1 MARFFH
7 KMALELLP
15 EPWSIEHPYRVV
27 RNKHLLPWM
36 IAGIGFVA
44 LVGAAGFRAT
54 PGALV
59 NPLQDEFGWSTG
71 TIGFAMSVNLAL
83 YGVTAPFAAALMER
97 FGVRKV
103 TAGAM
108 ALIALGSGLTVFMT
122 AAWQLVMLW
131 GVLVGLGAGSISLG
145 FVAVITTRWFTKRQ
159 GLVSGILSAGGAT
172 GSLVFLPLVAAL
184 TESEGGW
191 RTAAIVVS
199 LVAFATVP
207 MVLLFFREYPADS
220 GIPPYGSDEVAPPPP
235 PSGNA
240 ARLAIDGLKHAAR
253 SRPFWLLAAGFAIC
267 GATTNGLVATHF
279 IPAAHDHGMPTVA
292 AAGLLAL
299 IGVFDLVGTILSGWL
314 TDRVDPRILLAV
326 FYSLRGVSLFIL
338 PQLFDEQITGFMIV
352 FVILYG
358 LDFIATVPPTIA
370 LCREHF
376 GMSAPIVFG
385 WVFAAHQ
392 VGAAISAT
400 GAGMIRDSFHDYAP
414 AWYIASILSIVA
426 AFLSMK
432 IKRASAQE
440 EKTARPDDLVPGETR
455 D

>member
-1 MARFFH
+1 
-7 KMALELLP
+7 
-15 EPWSIEHPYRVV
+15 
-27 RNKHLLPWM
+27 M

-59 NPLQDEFGWSTG
+59 DPLQQEFGWSTG

-97 FGVRKV
+97 FGVRRV
-103 TAGAM
+103 TASAM

-145 FVAVITTRWFTKRQ
+145 FVAVITTRWFVKRQ
-159 GLVSGILSAGGAT
+159 GLVSGLLSAGGAT
-172 GSLVFLPLVAAL
+172 GSLVFLPLVAML
-184 TESEGGW
+184 TQSDGGW

-199 LVAFATVP
+199 VVALVTVP
-207 MVLLFFREYPADS
+207 MILLFFREYPADS
-220 GIPPYGSDEVAPPPP
+220 GIPPHGADEVVTPPP

-240 ARLAIDGLKHAAR
+240 ARLAIDGLRNAAR
-253 SRPFWLLAAGFAIC
+253 TRAFWLLAAGFAIC

-314 TDRVDPRILLAV
+314 TDRIDPRVLLAV
-326 FYSLRGVSLFIL
+326 FYSLRGLSLLVL
-338 PQLFDEQITGFMIV
+338 PQLFDEQITGFMIL
-352 FVILYG
+352 FVIFYG

-370 LCREHF
+370 LCRVHF

-392 VGAAISAT
+392 IGASISAT
-400 GAGMIRDSFHDYAP
+400 AAGMVRDSFHDYAP
-414 AWYIASILSIVA
+414 AWYVAGVLSVVA
-426 AFLSMK
+426 AFLSMRV
-432 IKRASAQE
+432 KREAAE
-440 EKTARPDDLVPGETR
+440 DRAPRPGDLVPKDTGS
-455 D
+455 